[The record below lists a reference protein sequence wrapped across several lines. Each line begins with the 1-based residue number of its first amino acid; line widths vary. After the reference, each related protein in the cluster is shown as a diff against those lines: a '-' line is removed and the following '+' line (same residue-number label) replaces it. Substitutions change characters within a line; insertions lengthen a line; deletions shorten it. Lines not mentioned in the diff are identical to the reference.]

1 MQYALRNGLVAVRAG
16 FISIYDSSFQKFLE
30 EQVAAFPHLVIGS
43 VDPHRSL
50 FDTIQLT
57 ERLLRELFRRFRNM
71 RIQKLA
77 VTLLLV
83 GMTTVAAI
91 AQTGSITGQV
101 LDPSGA
107 AIANAK
113 IAVTSSSTGV
123 TRTVTTT
130 SAGIYNIAALPPG
143 AYGLSAVAA
152 GFQVQV
158 KKNVILS
165 VAATLPMNFDLAIAD
180 STTTVNVQDAAT
192 ATVET
197 DSYALSTIIDEKEIN
212 QLPLILRDPYQLV
225 LLSPGVVSAT
235 NNDGGVSV
243 NGQRDRNNNFLL
255 DGADNNDTSVPGGLG
270 GISSANPD
278 STQEFRVITN
288 NFDAEF
294 GRNTGAIVDVVTRGG
309 TNIFHG
315 DAYEFGRYNA
325 LGARDFFNTKAN
337 GPQDPYVRND
347 FGASLGGPAWKDH
360 TFFFLN
366 GEAQRFRTTRTSSQ
380 TTPTAAFK
388 TGKFTFI
395 DPFDGSRTPVDLTN
409 PAKPNNLSGLPQNP
423 TVSKILALAPV
434 GQADNGDG
442 VSTTY
447 FFPSPDALNSYTLTG
462 RFDQKLTAK
471 HQLSVRYIYGH
482 SNESDPFHD
491 EVLPGLGNTS
501 VPATNHNG
509 AISIASAFSANQT
522 NLFRAGYNQNNV
534 GFFCSHAAFDDLLG
548 LDNFGNGRDVNIP
561 YFFGGNAF
569 GCFDLGDSNGQAR
582 LSSTLLFGDTYSI
595 VKGAHAVKFG
605 GEFHSVK
612 DTSFDDFSSRDL
624 LSLNDFSTYG
634 TPSYNFAGDPNSPSV
649 LPFEDLVWGAQGAVA
664 NSLENQFF
672 TANGTRRANDLTRF
686 RQHEWD
692 VFAQDSWKVNSHF
705 TAIAGIRY
713 AFNGVPFEENANFAN
728 FYGNASAALPASG
741 FFSFTTVGPGT
752 GRQLYADSWKL
763 IEPRLGFFYDLRGD
777 GKTAI
782 RGGYGIFHDR
792 VFDNIFGNARSNP
805 PFESSLNQFPFD
817 PNHPA
822 TSPTVSTY
830 TSPGNLTPSANI
842 TNGDF
847 LEPVVIDPNLTIP
860 ASQSYNLGIQHQL
873 NSTTIVELN
882 YVGSH
887 SSHGLREI
895 DGAPPQPDLVQAE
908 IAAGVLPSALTLNSL
923 YLGGKDANG
932 KAFNPAVN
940 NTAFFHELFQ
950 TSIVNSNYNALQFKV
965 QGQLH
970 RLTLTGSFTFAH
982 SLDNGSDPLVP
993 GAGGSGLPRNSFNL
1007 GPEYGNSD
1015 FDVRSRG
1022 TIAATYNLPIGMTGA
1037 YLNTGLIG
1045 HVLEGIQISGIQQV
1059 QSGLPFDLRGT
1070 VDNLHTGLLD
1080 RPQLVG
1086 APYPSGRGTIVPAGG
1101 KITGPSVKAFANA
1114 PFGESVSIHR
1124 NAFYGP
1130 GFVNTDAVF
1139 QKTQTLHEQVK
1150 LIFRA
1155 ESYNVF
1161 NHANLNSP
1169 AGVGIASPV
1178 FGISLSQVGQNDGTT
1193 GARQIQGALKVVF

>member
-1 MQYALRNGLVAVRAG
+1 VTFLRCEVGS
-16 FISIYDSSFQKFLE
+16 FIN
-30 EQVAAFPHLVIGS
+30 
-43 VDPHRSL
+43 PHRHMLSAAHRAE
-50 FDTIQLT
+50 T
-57 ERLLRELFRRFRNM
+57 LLCKLANGFQRI
-71 RIQKLA
+71 RIQNCA
-77 VTLLLV
+77 VALFMLSI
-83 GMTTVAAI
+83 AAVSAL

-101 LDPSGA
+101 LDPAGA
-107 AIANAK
+107 AVVNAN
-113 IAVTSSSTGV
+113 VTATANSIGV
-123 TRTVTTT
+123 TRTVNTT
-130 SAGIYNIAALPPG
+130 SAGVYTLAALPP
-143 AYGLSAVAA
+143 AVYDITVTAT
-152 GFQVQV
+152 GFQVQT

-165 VAATLPMNFDLAIAD
+165 VAATLPMNFELGIAAA
-180 STTTVNVQDAAT
+180 TTTVDVQDATT
-192 ATVET
+192 AAVET
-197 DSYALSTIIDEKEIN
+197 DSYALSTVINEEEIN
-212 QLPLILRDPYQLV
+212 RLPLILRDPYQLV

-309 TNIFHG
+309 TNTFHG

-347 FGASLGGPAWKDH
+347 FGASLSGPAWKDH
-360 TFFFLN
+360 TYFFLN
-366 GEAQRFRTTRTSSQ
+366 GEAQRFRTTRTAS
-380 TTPTAAFK
+380 TVTPTAAFK
-388 TGKFTFI
+388 TGQFTFI
-395 DPFDGSRTPVDLTN
+395 DPIDGSKTPVDLTN
-409 PAKPNNLSGLPQNP
+409 HANQNNLSGLPQDP
-423 TVSKILALAPV
+423 TVAKILALAPV

-447 FFPSPDALNSYTLTG
+447 FFASPDALNSYTLTG

-471 HQLSVRYIYGH
+471 HQLTVRYIYGH
-482 SNESDPFHD
+482 SSETDPFHD
-491 EVLPGLGNTS
+491 EILPGMGNTS

-509 AISIASAFSANQT
+509 AISIASALSANQT
-522 NLFRAGYNQNNV
+522 NLFRAGYNQNEA
-534 GFFCSHAAFDDLLG
+534 GFFCNHAAFDNLLG
-548 LDNFGNGRDVNIP
+548 VDNFGNGRDVNIP
-561 YFFGGNAF
+561 YFFNGNNF

-582 LSSTLLFGDTYSI
+582 LSSTLLFGDTYTI
-595 VKGAHAVKFG
+595 VKGAHTIKLG
-605 GEFHSVK
+605 GEYHSVK
-612 DTSFDDFSSRDL
+612 DTSFDDFFSRDGL
-624 LSLNDFSTYG
+624 TLNDFSTYG
-634 TPSYNFAGDPNSPSV
+634 APSYNFAGNPNSPTV
-649 LPFEDLVWGAQGAVA
+649 LPFEDLIWGAQGSVA
-664 NSLENQFF
+664 NSSENQFF

-686 RQHEWD
+686 RQHEWAI
-692 VFAQDSWKVNSHF
+692 FGQDTWKVNSHL

-713 AFNGVPFEENANFAN
+713 AFNGVPFEENANFSN
-728 FYGNASAALPASG
+728 FFGNASAVLPASG
-741 FFSFTTVGPGT
+741 FVSFTPVGPGT

-763 IEPRLGFFYDLRGD
+763 IEPRFGFAYDLRGD

-792 VFDNIFGNARSNP
+792 VFDNLFGNARSNP
-805 PFESSLNQFPFD
+805 PFEASFNSFPFNPND
-817 PNHPA
+817 PA
-822 TSPTVSTY
+822 GSATVSTY
-830 TSPGNLTPSANI
+830 AVPGNLTTSANI

-847 LEPVVIDPNLTIP
+847 LEPVVIDPNLKIP
-860 ASQSYNLGIQHQL
+860 TSQSYNIGIQHQL
-873 NSTTIVELN
+873 TTGTTIELT

-895 DGAPPQPDLVQAE
+895 DGAPPQPSLVQAD
-908 IAAGVLPSALTLNSL
+908 IAGGVLPSALTLNSL
-923 YLGGKDANG
+923 YLGGTDGNG
-932 KAFNPAVN
+932 TSFNPAVN

-950 TSIVNSNYNALQFKV
+950 TSTVHSNYNAFQAKV

-970 RLTLTGSFTFAH
+970 GLTLTGSYTYAH
-982 SLDNGSDPLVP
+982 SLDNGSDPIVP
-993 GAGGSGLPRNSFNL
+993 GAGGSGLPRNSFDL

-1015 FDVRSRG
+1015 FDLRNRG
-1022 TIAATYNLPIGMTGA
+1022 TMAATYDLPVGLQGT
-1037 YLNTGLIG
+1037 YLKSGLIG
-1045 HVLEGIQISGIQQV
+1045 HVLEGMQISGIQQV
-1059 QSGLPFDLRGT
+1059 QTGLPFDLRGT
-1070 VDNLHTGLLD
+1070 VDNLHTGFLD
-1080 RPQLVG
+1080 RPELVG
-1086 APYPSGRGTIVPAGG
+1086 APYPSQRGTIVASGG

-1114 PFGESVSIHR
+1114 PYGESLSIHR

-1169 AGVGIASPV
+1169 AGLSIASPV
-1178 FGISLSQVGQNDGTT
+1178 FGVSLSQVGQNDGTT